1 GSAMN
6 SRFSYGLYQN
16 YDSRNSNYGGSVNG
30 TYSGNNATL
39 STGYSYSDTNRSMN
53 GTLSGGLVAHSD
65 GVTLSPNVGDTIAI
79 ITADGAKGAALSMGA
94 QFDRF
99 GNAVIPQLASNT
111 ANQISVNVNT
121 LPDDITFK
129 DTSMMVYPTEGAVI
143 KRHFKTKV
151 GYQAMVTLTSSGK
164 MPPFG
169 AIATLVAEDSDDN
182 DINTGIVGSNGQLYM
197 SGLPDTGRIHIQWGG
212 DAGQCTVNY
221 SALEKIAITADSP
234 VRTLNTQCQ

>member
-1 GSAMN
+1 RHQAGLTGSAMN

-143 KRHFKTKV
+143 KR
-151 GYQAMVTLTSSGK
+151 
-164 MPPFG
+164 
-169 AIATLVAEDSDDN
+169 
-182 DINTGIVGSNGQLYM
+182 
-197 SGLPDTGRIHIQWGG
+197 
-212 DAGQCTVNY
+212 
-221 SALEKIAITADSP
+221 
-234 VRTLNTQCQ
+234 